1 MVHNSE
7 IVKPFLPT
15 KEEGTSHE
23 CREHVEKK
31 CKSREDL
38 IAVPLVEGKVWFVD
52 GLSFTT
58 TEGQTRTGFTVVN
71 SENVIYAGQLACFIF
86 A

>member
-7 IVKPFLPT
+7 FVKPFLPT

-31 CKSREDL
+31 CKPRDDL
-38 IAVPLVEGKVWFVD
+38 IAVPLVEGKVWFID

-58 TEGQTRTGFTVVN
+58 AEGQIRTCFIVVD
-71 SENVIYAGQLACFIF
+71 SEKVIYAGQLACFIF